1 MTAAPGPHE
10 GWAPAPAVAQLWSVH
25 TLAGQDFRGT
35 LERVADIGFVGVEP
49 ISLYGHPAADVAL
62 VLDDLGLTMTS
73 AHVDFPVGDA
83 GERALDVYAELGTQT
98 LVWSMEPEEFASPG
112 DIERGAERVNE
123 AARRAGERG
132 LTIGYHNHFAELTSS
147 WDGRTGYDVLLDCL
161 DPRVVLEVDLYWVA
175 VAGADATALVR
186 SLGDRVR
193 LLHVKDGPA
202 RGMDDQMTVLG
213 EGSVHVDDTIRAC
226 TALESCIV
234 ELDRTD
240 GDMLDALA
248 RSYDYL
254 LDRSLAGGR
263 RPSRTERP
271 LS

>member
-1 MTAAPGPHE
+1 MTDQPSAASS
-10 GWAPAPAVAQLWSVH
+10 WSPAPAVAQLWSVH
-25 TLAGQDFRGT
+25 TLAGRDLRGT
-35 LERVADIGFVGVEP
+35 LARIADIGFEGVEP
-49 ISLYGHPAADVAL
+49 ISLYGHPAASVAGM
-62 VLDDLGLTMTS
+62 LDDLGLSMRS

-83 GERALDVYAELGTQT
+83 GERALDVYAELGTST
-98 LVWSMEPEEFASPG
+98 LVWSLEPEELTTQD
-112 DIERGAERVNE
+112 DIRRGAERVNE

-132 LTIGYHNHFAELTSS
+132 LSIGYHNHFAEFTNA
-147 WDGRTGYDVLLDCL
+147 WDGRTAYDVLLDCL

-186 SLGDRVR
+186 RLGDRVR

-202 RGMDDQMTVLG
+202 QGMDDQMTVLG
-213 EGSVHVDDTIRAC
+213 EGTVHVDSTIAAC

-234 ELDRTD
+234 ELDRTA
-240 GDMLDALA
+240 GDMVSALA

-254 LDRSLAGGR
+254 VGRSLATGR
-263 RPSRTERP
+263 RSSLTEGL